1 MLKKACIFTLTIA
14 VAVAL
19 SACSAIQS
27 VTGAQS
33 PTTQA
38 SGTGSQTG
46 GTGASGTNAQI
57 TISPETRYAIGI
69 LKLQGTALAVTKD
82 QATTLLPL
90 WKAMLSLS
98 SSNTTAPAEIQALQ
112 DQIKGSLSADQVT
125 SIEKLDLSGTN
136 MRTIMSSLNIQFGNG
151 GTRST
156 LTPAQRQAFAG
167 GGGGGGFPGGGGGG
181 FPGGGGGG
189 FPGGGGGFP
198 GGGAP
203 GAGGTGG
210 TGSNSTSTRPTPI
223 GGYAA
228 RARSAVN
235 PMFVNA
241 VINVLEK
248 DAGLPTSTPFFR
260 GPGQGQGTPN
270 PTGQP
275 NATSVPGSAN
285 PTSTPAPATSTT
297 PGS

>member
-1 MLKKACIFTLTIA
+1 MLKKACIFTLTLV

-27 VTGAQS
+27 VTGSQPAAA
-33 PTTQA
+33 QA
-38 SGTGSQTG
+38 SG
-46 GTGASGTNAQI
+46 SGTNGQSGSSAAGGSNAQV

-69 LKLQGTALAVTKD
+69 LKLEGTGLAVTKD
-82 QATTLLPL
+82 QAVALIPL
-90 WKAMLSLS
+90 WKAELSLS
-98 SSNTTAPAEIQALQ
+98 TSNTAAPAEIQALQ
-112 DQIKGSLSADQVT
+112 DQIKGTLTADQVA
-125 SIEKLDLSGTN
+125 SIEKLDLSGNN
-136 MRTIMSSLNIQFGNG
+136 MRTIMSSLNIQAGFGNG

-156 LTPAQRQAFAG
+156 LTPAQQQAFAARGAG
-167 GGGGGGFPGGGGGG
+167 GARGGGGGFPA
-181 FPGGGGGG
+181 GGGGG

-203 GAGGTGG
+203 GAGGTG
-210 TGSNSTSTRPTPI
+210 TGSSSTTTRPTPV
-223 GGYAA
+223 GGYAN

-241 VINVLEK
+241 VINVLETR
-248 DAGLPTSTPFFR
+248 AGLPTSTPFFR
-260 GPGQGQGTPN
+260 GPRSGTPN
-270 PTGQP
+270 ATGQP

-285 PTSTPAPATSTT
+285 PTSTPAPDTSST

>member
-1 MLKKACIFTLTIA
+1 MLKKACIFTLTLV

-27 VTGAQS
+27 VTGSQPAAAQ
-33 PTTQA
+33 A
-38 SGTGSQTG
+38 AGSGQSG
-46 GTGASGTNAQI
+46 GTGASGSNAQV

-82 QATTLLPL
+82 QATTLIPL
-90 WKAMLSLS
+90 WKAELSLS
-98 SSNTTAPAEIQALQ
+98 TSNTTAPAEIQALQ
-112 DQIKGSLSADQVT
+112 DQIKGTLTADQVA

-136 MRTIMSSLNIQFGNG
+136 MRTIMSSLNLQSGFGNG

-156 LTPAQRQAFAG
+156 LTPAQQQAFAARG
-167 GGGGGGFPGGGGGG
+167 GGGGGARGGGGGFPAG
-181 FPGGGGGG
+181 
-189 FPGGGGGFP
+189 GGGGGFP

-203 GAGGTGG
+203 GAGGAGG
-210 TGSNSTSTRPTPI
+210 TGSSSTTRPTPV
-223 GGYAA
+223 GGYAN

-260 GPGQGQGTPN
+260 GPNSGTPN
-270 PTGQP
+270 ATGQP
-275 NATSVPGSAN
+275 NAA
-285 PTSTPAPATSTT
+285 TSTPAPATSNT